1 MLLELISI
9 DLNSSENFCI
19 SILKIIND
27 VAPSIYELYIQ
38 RSIEGEVKKTKTIS
52 RLKSKNKID
61 ENNSR
66 PIKKLSLKRE
76 LNQVS
81 GF

>member
-1 MLLELISI
+1 MLELISI

-38 RSIEGEVKKTKTIS
+38 ISIEGEVKKTKTIPK
-52 RLKSKNKID
+52 LKSKNKID

-66 PIKKLSLKRE
+66 PIKNFPKKESSTR
-76 LNQVS
+76 
-81 GF
+81 